1 MTIKKTTK
9 PATKAVTKAKAAKP
23 YVATQGDINLAASAG
38 LNMRNG
44 ESAKQAVEKAV
55 AELRAHKAVIG
66 DARNC
71 PLAQAFLDKRYP
83 MGKRLDG
90 KPVSKGSMANALN
103 AFRDAVNNGK
113 AYDENKGRKASAA
126 KGKTGA
132 KTGGSGNILIS
143 IGKGSAA
150 NDAADKLRKGFN
162 AMKAANDAL
171 ANLAAFMLDALDDAG
186 FAEKPVKK

>member
-1 MTIKKTTK
+1 MTTK
-9 PATKAVTKAKAAKP
+9 AKPAVKKAVTKAKAAKP

-83 MGKRLDG
+83 MGKGLDG
-90 KPVSKGSMANALN
+90 KAVSKGSMANALS

-113 AYDENKGRKASAA
+113 AYDENKGRKTSAA
-126 KGKTGA
+126 KGKAKGA
-132 KTGGSGNILIS
+132 RAGGSGNILIS
-143 IGKGSAA
+143 ISKAA
-150 NDAADKLRKGFN
+150 KPIKAAESLLKGFN
-162 AMKAANDAL
+162 AMKKTDSL
-171 ANLAAFMLDALDDAG
+171 SGLAAFLIDAIEEAKIKG
-186 FAEKPVKK
+186 FNPLAE

>member
-1 MTIKKTTK
+1 MTIKKK
-9 PATKAVTKAKAAKP
+9 PVVKKAVAVKP
-23 YVATQGDINLAASAG
+23 YVATRADIDLAASAG

-55 AELRAHKAVIG
+55 TELRAHKAVIG

-90 KPVSKGSMANALN
+90 KAVSKGTMANALN

-126 KGKTGA
+126 KGKAKGA
-132 KTGGSGNILIS
+132 RAGGSGNILIS
-143 IGKGSAA
+143 ISKVAKPIKAA
-150 NDAADKLRKGFN
+150 ESLLKGFN
-162 AMKAANDAL
+162 AMKKTDSL
-171 ANLAAFMLDALDDAG
+171 SGLAAFLIDAIEEAKIKG
-186 FAEKPVKK
+186 FNPLAE